1 MTQWDFQNKGTLT
14 SPAWLS
20 FVLKVPLR
28 HLRPSV
34 IYSVP
39 CDWIL
44 QMVYSEQSFIYT
56 PFSDLHGMPH
66 SIRKFALFNIEGIE
80 NIVSYL
86 QISCLQIGVVAL
98 KLKASLS

>member
-1 MTQWDFQNKGTLT
+1 MSLSNSLT
-14 SPAWLS
+14 EVFSNFRLNYNCCLITIGINA
-20 FVLKVPLR
+20 VAVMKN
-28 HLRPSV
+28 
-34 IYSVP
+34 
-39 CDWIL
+39 
-44 QMVYSEQSFIYT
+44 SEQSFIYT

-66 SIRKFALFNIEGIE
+66 SVRKCALFNIEGIE